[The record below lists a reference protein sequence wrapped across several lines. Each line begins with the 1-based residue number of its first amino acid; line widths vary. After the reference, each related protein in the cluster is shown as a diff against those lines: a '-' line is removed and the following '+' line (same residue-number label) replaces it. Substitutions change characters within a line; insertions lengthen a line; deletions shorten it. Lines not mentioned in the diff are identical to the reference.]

1 MLAMNNINIKIL
13 NNEIDS
19 ISHENY
25 SFDLIGVND
34 SRHID
39 LQSLYE
45 KNTNNSILLAHQ
57 PKSVSIIDTLT
68 NTKIMLCGHTHGG
81 QILPFGALMLKRQNQ
96 PYLKGL
102 HKYRSSDIYVNS
114 GAGHTIVPWRFLT
127 KSEITNLVINDRISN
142 SS

>member
-57 PKSVSIIDTLT
+57 PKSISLIDTLT
-68 NTKIMLCGHTHGG
+68 KTKIMLCGHTHGG

-127 KSEITNLVINDRISN
+127 KGEITNLVINNRVRN